1 MKKVIIIPA
10 RYQSSRFPGKPL
22 MKILNKELI
31 LWAVEISNSVVG
43 KKNTYVATDS
53 SLIKN
58 FLKKNKIN
66 YVMTS
71 KNCLTGT
78 DRVAEAAKKIKSDIY
93 INLQGDEPLVKKSD
107 VQKIINQK
115 IKNYNNVIC
124 GYSSLMK
131 NENPK
136 NINIPK
142 ILFNKNKKLIYASRL
157 PIPGNK
163 KRTGQCLFF
172 KQVCVYA
179 FNSNELKKFKNCK
192 KKTYYETQEDIELL
206 RFFDLDIDIK
216 MQKMSSSSMAVD
228 VRSDIKKIEKYL
240 ND

>member
-31 LWAVEISNSVVG
+31 LWVVEISNSVVG

-53 SLIKN
+53 LLIKN
-58 FLKKNKIN
+58 FLKNNKIN

-71 KNCLTGT
+71 KSCLTGT
-78 DRVAEAAKKIKSDIY
+78 DRVAEAAQKIKSDIY
-93 INLQGDEPLVKKSD
+93 INLQGDEPLVKKTD
-107 VQKIINQK
+107 IQKIINQK

-136 NINIPK
+136 NTNIPK

-157 PIPGNK
+157 PIPG
-163 KRTGQCLFF
+163 
-172 KQVCVYA
+172 
-179 FNSNELKKFKNCK
+179 K
-192 KKTYYETQEDIELL
+192 KKKNRSMSIFQTGL
-206 RFFDLDIDIK
+206 RLCF
-216 MQKMSSSSMAVD
+216 
-228 VRSDIKKIEKYL
+228 
-240 ND
+240 